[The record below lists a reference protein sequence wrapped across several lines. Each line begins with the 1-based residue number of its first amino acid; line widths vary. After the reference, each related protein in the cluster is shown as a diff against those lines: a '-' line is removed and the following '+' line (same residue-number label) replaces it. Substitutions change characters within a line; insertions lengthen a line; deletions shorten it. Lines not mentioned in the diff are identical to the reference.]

1 MFLKSGRYGTTQQT
15 KQSHNKAQS
24 RTLWTRHDENR
35 NYYQHK
41 KQEKYVINTHSFS
54 TSTVRGDKV
63 VANEFN
69 VFGFLMNAFHKG
81 FLFRGMSV
89 KEEHDK
95 INQAVHGLAGSK
107 PLIVYKE
114 GSKEIDAEATR
125 HVAKQHRKG
134 DVSGIS
140 TSMKLGVGISFANYL
155 PKKTH
160 AVYVLD
166 RNNIP
171 SNQQVTQD
179 YEDDI
184 AVTDSTGESQN
195 YGHERELTV
204 SGVHLSAIPMR
215 ITRQGLK
222 FNVECNPFY
231 VDRMVLPKELN
242 KEYDELLSTFYDVI
256 YDVRRNHVDFTVE
269 TSPDQKKLDQF
280 KEQEKAFYK
289 KYIATVDLDPH
300 QKQAIKTLL
309 GGSPT
314 LAIEEVGD
322 EDDRMKPKKM

>member
-1 MFLKSGRYGTTQQT
+1 MFLKSGGKHSTKQHTQQ
-15 KQSHNKAQS
+15 SHTRTSS
-24 RTLWTRHDENR
+24 RALWTRHDENR
-35 NYYQHK
+35 NFYRHK
-41 KQEKYVINTHSFS
+41 KQEKYLIHTHSFN
-54 TSTVRGDKV
+54 TSTVRGDKI
-63 VANEFN
+63 VADEFN
-69 VFGFLMNAFHKG
+69 VLDFLMNAFYQG

-114 GSKEIDAEATR
+114 GSREIDVGATR
-125 HVAKQHRKG
+125 QVAKQHRKG

-171 SNQQVTQD
+171 SSQQVTQD

-184 AVTDSTGESQN
+184 AVTDSTGEAQN
-195 YGHERELTV
+195 YGYERELTV

-215 ITRQGLK
+215 ITREGLK

-242 KEYDELLSTFYDVI
+242 KEYDDLLNTFYDVI
-256 YDVRRNHVDFTVE
+256 YDVRRNNVDFSVV
-269 TSPDQKKLDQF
+269 TSPDQNKLDQF
-280 KEQEKAFYK
+280 KAKEKEFYK
-289 KYIATVDLDPH
+289 KYIKTVDLDPH
-300 QKQAIKTLL
+300 QKQAIKTVL
-309 GGSPT
+309 GVAS
-314 LAIEEVGD
+314 LAIEELEKQD
-322 EDDRMKPKKM
+322 EIMKPKGM